1 MRNERRN
8 RFYQEPEDELTYEYN
23 DADNENDSFDSFETE
38 ESDEVTDEILKETQ
52 RQQKAAG
59 KKLLMMIQIVTCS
72 IILAVALMLK
82 LFGGNAYTTIS
93 QWFKK
98 EFNATIVAQETV
110 NTMQS
115 AVKNVFSAKPNGQLS
130 SSGTSSQPNTS
141 SSAGTSSASSQTKGT
156 SSGITSVPDGGNIYT
171 NSLSTAN
178 NGLSITPV
186 SLSVTL
192 TEPVQNGTITSL
204 FGEAREMAN
213 SQTKF
218 HKGVDIAAPMGTNIA
233 CALPGTVELCAQN
246 SSYGKYII
254 MNHGSGIK
262 TLYAHCSSLIAKQ
275 GDTVSRGQTIALI
288 GSTGDSTGPHVHL
301 ELLING
307 INYDPL
313 PYFSRKS
320 V

>member
-23 DADNENDSFDSFETE
+23 DAENENDSFDSFETE
-38 ESDEVTDEILKETQ
+38 EPDEVTDGILKGTQ

-72 IILAVALMLK
+72 ILLAVALLLK
-82 LFGGNAYTTIS
+82 LFGGNAYSTIS

-98 EFNATIVAQETV
+98 EFNATVVAQETV
-110 NTMQS
+110 DTMQS

-141 SSAGTSSASSQTKGT
+141 SSAVTSSPSSQAKGT
-156 SSGITSVPDGGNIYT
+156 SSGIASVPDGGNIYT
-171 NSLSTAN
+171 NSLSTN
-178 NGLSITPV
+178 TTGLSVTPV
-186 SLSVTL
+186 SLSVML
-192 TEPVQNGTITSL
+192 TEPVQGTITSL

-213 SQTKF
+213 AQTKF

-246 SSYGKYII
+246 ASYGKYII
-254 MNHGSGIK
+254 VNHGSGIK

-275 GDTVSRGQTIALI
+275 GDTVTRGQTIAHI
-288 GSTGDSTGPHVHL
+288 GSTGDSTGPHVHF
-301 ELLING
+301 ELIING
-307 INYDPL
+307 VNYDPL
-313 PYFSRKS
+313 AYFSRKS